1 MKTKLLMVF
10 AIFLSNQ
17 LMAQKVELSPTAGW
31 LFTGSPSSNIDLKN
45 NVIYGLSL
53 TYMFKET
60 MGIDLNYNYCSS
72 TLRLRDNYY
81 APAYSSGTYSFDEGY
96 ITLGV
101 VKTVALSNEQL
112 VPYTRVGLG
121 MMHVDVKAAG
131 VEPQYKFAGTLE
143 GGIKYFISDKVGI
156 KASARLQSP
165 FAGVGMYMGF
175 GTGGASTGV
184 STYSYILQF
193 DLSGGLVFRF

>member
-1 MKTKLLMVF
+1 MKNKLLLILAVLF
-10 AIFLSNQ
+10 SSQ
-17 LMAQKVELSPTAGW
+17 LMAQKIELSPTVGW
-31 LFTGSPSSNIDLKN
+31 LFSGSPSTNIDIKN
-45 NVIYGLSL
+45 NTVYGLNF

-81 APAYSSGTYSFDEGY
+81 APSYLSGTYSFDQGY
-96 ITLGV
+96 VTLGI
-101 VKTVALSNEQL
+101 VKTIQLSNEKL
-112 VPYTRVGLG
+112 VPYSRVGLG
-121 MMHVDVKAAG
+121 MMHIDVKTAG

-143 GGIKYFISDKVGI
+143 GGVKYFISDKVGI

-184 STYSYILQF
+184 STYSYVLQF
-193 DLSGGLVFRF
+193 DLSAGLVFKF